1 MRTIKFRIWSKSDKQ
16 WIENRDEFGI
26 HYINGLFT
34 CDDNYIFQQFIG
46 RTDEK
51 NKEVY
56 EGDIVRYY
64 PLPPFEVS
72 TGIIGEIVFS
82 QGSFA
87 IRVTDRFRGAFKR
100 YNVYFNGDNDGDIDY
115 FEVIGNVCESPELL
129 K

>member
-1 MRTIKFRIWSKSDKQ
+1 MNERELKFRVYTHIDKAFIYFD
-16 WIENRDEFGI
+16 IEDYPSGI
-26 HYINGLFT
+26 AMGVSAP
-34 CDDNYIFQQFIG
+34 QQFTGIK
-46 RTDEK
+46 DHK
-51 NKEVY
+51 NVECY

-72 TGIIGEIVFS
+72 TGIIGEVVFN

-100 YNVYFNGDNDGDIDY
+100 YNVYFNEDGIEY
-115 FEVIGNVCESPELL
+115 FEVIGNNCENPELL